1 MKKVALIGFI
11 LSVAL
16 LSFGLYLHFVV
27 APAAGI
33 AESKE
38 QAALEAITQLESTT
52 TSNSNQIADTY
63 LQSPERMK
71 LLETMEMKTDYGIYT
86 LLGSILPFLLCAV
99 AAFKK
104 QKIAYLGLILSLT
117 AFFIGA
123 AYGTHMFS

>member
-11 LSVAL
+11 LSVAF
-16 LSFGLYLHFVV
+16 LSFALYLHFVV

-38 QAALEAITQLESTT
+38 QAALDAINNTSI
-52 TSNSNQIADTY
+52 SNSNEIADADY
-63 LQSPERMK
+63 KSPERMK
-71 LLETMEMKTDYGIYT
+71 LFETMEMKTDYGIYT

-123 AYGTHMFS
+123 AYGSHMFS

>member
-11 LSVAL
+11 LSVAF
-16 LSFGLYLHFVV
+16 LSFALYLHFVV

-38 QAALEAITQLESTT
+38 QAALEAINNVSI
-52 TSNSNQIADTY
+52 SNSNEIRDTY

-71 LLETMEMKTDYGIYT
+71 LFETMEMKTDYGIYT
-86 LLGSILPFLLCAV
+86 LIGSILPLLLCAV

-123 AYGTHMFS
+123 AYGSHMFS

>member
-11 LSVAL
+11 LSVAF
-16 LSFGLYLHFVV
+16 LSFALYLHFVV

-33 AESKE
+33 AESKD
-38 QAALEAITQLESTT
+38 QAALEAINNTSI
-52 TSNSNQIADTY
+52 SNSNEIADAY
-63 LQSPERMK
+63 YKSPERMK
-71 LLETMEMKTDYGIYT
+71 LFETMEMKTDYGIYT

-123 AYGTHMFS
+123 AYGSHMFS

>member
-11 LSVAL
+11 LSVAF
-16 LSFGLYLHFVV
+16 LSFALYLHFVV

-38 QAALEAITQLESTT
+38 QAALEAINNTSI
-52 TSNSNQIADTY
+52 SNSNEIRDAY
-63 LQSPERMK
+63 LQSPERIK
-71 LLETMEMKTDYGIYT
+71 LFETMEMKTDYGIYT

-123 AYGTHMFS
+123 AYGSHMFS

>member
-11 LSVAL
+11 LSVAF
-16 LSFGLYLHFVV
+16 LSFALYLHFVV

-38 QAALEAITQLESTT
+38 QAALDAINNTSI
-52 TSNSNQIADTY
+52 SNSNEIADAY
-63 LQSPERMK
+63 YKSPERMK
-71 LLETMEMKTDYGIYT
+71 LFETMEMKTDYGIYT

-123 AYGTHMFS
+123 AYGSHMFS

>member
-11 LSVAL
+11 LSVAF
-16 LSFGLYLHFVV
+16 LSFALYLHFVV

-38 QAALEAITQLESTT
+38 QAALDAINNTSI
-52 TSNSNQIADTY
+52 SNSNEIADAY
-63 LQSPERMK
+63 YKSPERMK
-71 LLETMEMKTDYGIYT
+71 LFETMEMKTDYGIYT
-86 LLGSILPFLLCAV
+86 LLVSILPFLLCAV

-123 AYGTHMFS
+123 AYGSHMFS

>member
-11 LSVAL
+11 LSVAF
-16 LSFGLYLHFVV
+16 LSFALYLHFVV

-38 QAALEAITQLESTT
+38 QAALDAINNTSI
-52 TSNSNQIADTY
+52 SNSNEIADAY
-63 LQSPERMK
+63 YKSPERMK
-71 LLETMEMKTDYGIYT
+71 LFETKEMKTDYGIYT

-99 AAFKK
+99 AAIKK

-123 AYGTHMFS
+123 AYGSHMFS